1 MGADGGSAMTT
12 TPPRRGLV
20 GAGSRAYDWVR
31 KALGFYG
38 TAVTLMQLLPAVVAL
53 LAVTLSPTAW
63 LSATLRRWV
72 SAGVVV
78 GTVVGAALF
87 ALALRAWWRARGQKV
102 PANAAPPLRRLRRLA
117 VVGLSVAG
125 VALVVLRVHFAVI
138 DVGVVERYPVLTPV
152 FDFYLGGSS
161 WQAASYNVVAAVVA
175 GVALAGLVLGAP
187 AAAMHQ
193 RDRRRARAALLAEG
207 GPLHALDE
215 AAKALSGAKQALDS
229 ARATILGLTDER
241 DALRAEL
248 ARREA
253 PGAGRGE
260 PAPRADHS

>member
-1 MGADGGSAMTT
+1 MTS

-38 TAVTLMQLLPAVVAL
+38 TAVTLMQLLPAVLAL

-72 SAGVVV
+72 TGGVVV
-78 GTVVGAALF
+78 GSVVGTAAF
-87 ALALRAWWRARGQKV
+87 ALALRTWWRARGAQASAK
-102 PANAAPPLRRLRRLA
+102 ASPPLRRLRRLA
-117 VVGLSVAG
+117 TVGLSVAG

-138 DVGVVERYPVLTPV
+138 DVGVIDRYPVLTPV
-152 FDFYLGGSS
+152 FDFYLGGST

-193 RDRRRARAALLAEG
+193 RDRRRARAALLVEG

-215 AAKALSGAKQALDS
+215 AVKALSGAKQALDT
-229 ARATILGLTDER
+229 ARATIVGLTDER

-248 ARREA
+248 ARRET
-253 PGAGRGE
+253 PGAGRGGTAPAPA